1 MCFAPAETMPLS
13 IHVLLCFLV
22 LLIPASTFT
31 LKTLKARPM
40 RTGMSTVALDLHAKS
55 QTHRN
60 ILILSHNVSQDVA
73 DGLFDVNNLLTG
85 RIDVLARCVN
95 SALWVSNGIRKDT
108 SVFLMLFPHNITIEI
123 QGDSVQ
129 NLNPDERTMALFLQR
144 TLLVGGQGDEN
155 KHASEESSSP
165 EQWNL
170 AAEQRREVEL
180 LRLQETQRK
189 RPVVTNPF
197 KPGALPKSEKQA
209 MRLARKYREAMVRR
223 INRAGDDAP
232 VGFLLHRNDTLETR
246 LKAFSSVGNILML
259 HELGEPLVDALASMY
274 LQKRDAT
281 ITLILGDQ
289 IGYVASDE
297 KLMAESDGLRQVSLG
312 PISLLTSQC
321 ITITQ
326 HYLDTAKAARV

>member
-1 MCFAPAETMPLS
+1 MPLS
-13 IHVLLCFLV
+13 MNVFLCLLV

-31 LKTLKARPM
+31 SDTIKAWHR
-40 RTGMSTVALDLHAKS
+40 RTGTSTVALHLHATT

-60 ILILSHNVSQDVA
+60 IIILSHNVSQDVA

-155 KHASEESSSP
+155 KHALEESSSP

-189 RPVVTNPF
+189 RPDIINPF
-197 KPGALPKSEKQA
+197 KPGALPKSEKKA
-209 MRLARKYREAMVRR
+209 MRLARKHREAMVRR
-223 INRAGDDAP
+223 INRAGDNAP
-232 VGFLLHRNDTLETR
+232 VGFLLHRDDTLDTR
-246 LKAFSSVGNILML
+246 LKTFSSVGPILML

-274 LQKRDAT
+274 QQKTYDT
-281 ITLILGDQ
+281 TTTLILGDQ

-297 KLMAESDGLRQVSLG
+297 KLMAESDALRQVSLG

>member
-1 MCFAPAETMPLS
+1 MPLS
-13 IHVLLCFLV
+13 IYVLLCLLV

-31 LKTLKARPM
+31 SDMFKARPSM
-40 RTGMSTVALDLHAKS
+40 RIGTSTVALHLHATT

-60 ILILSHNVSQDVA
+60 IIVLSHNVSQDVV
-73 DGLFDVNNLLTG
+73 DGLFDVNNLLTC

-108 SVFLMLFPHNITIEI
+108 TVFLMLFPHNITIEI
-123 QGDSVQ
+123 QGNSVQ

-155 KHASEESSSP
+155 KQEESP
-165 EQWNL
+165 EQWKL

-189 RPVVTNPF
+189 RPVIINPF
-197 KPGALPKSEKQA
+197 KPGALPKSEKKA
-209 MRLARKYREAMVRR
+209 MRLARKHREAMVRR

-232 VGFLLHRNDTLETR
+232 VGFLLHRDDTLETR
-246 LKAFSSVGNILML
+246 LKTFSSVGPILML
-259 HELGEPLVDALASMY
+259 HELGEPLLDSLASIY
-274 LQKRDAT
+274 QQKTDAT
-281 ITLILGDQ
+281 TTTLILGDQ

-297 KLMAESDGLRQVSLG
+297 KLMAESDALRQVSLG

>member
-1 MCFAPAETMPLS
+1 MY
-13 IHVLLCFLV
+13 VLLCLLA

-31 LKTLKARPM
+31 LNAFKARPT
-40 RTGMSTVALDLHAKS
+40 RAGMSTVALHLHATS

-60 ILILSHNVSQDVA
+60 IVILSHNVSQDAA

-95 SALWVSNGIRKDT
+95 SALWVSNGIRKNT

-123 QGDSVQ
+123 QGNYVE

-144 TLLVGGQGDEN
+144 TLLVGDRGDKE
-155 KHASEESSSP
+155 KHALEESSP

-170 AAEQRREVEL
+170 AAGQRREVEL

-189 RPVVTNPF
+189 RPVLINEF
-197 KPGALPKSEKQA
+197 KPGAIPKSEKNA
-209 MRLARKYREAMVRR
+209 MRVARKHREAMVRR

-232 VGFLLHRNDTLETR
+232 VGFLLHRDDTLETR
-246 LKAFSSVGNILML
+246 LKTFSSVGNIIML
-259 HELGEPLVDALASMY
+259 HELGEPLVDTLASMY
-274 LQKRDAT
+274 QQKTADTT

-297 KLMAESDGLRQVSLG
+297 KLLAESDALRQVSLG
-312 PISLLTSQC
+312 PTSLLTSQC
-321 ITITQ
+321 ITIMH